1 MIFEIFRLLL
11 LLPISREKDFQ
22 GKSGRVGYDF
32 GYREIEFVNKKKG
45 TKTGRDELVI
55 DFDGMKFIE
64 T

>member
-1 MIFEIFRLLL
+1 MRKIF
-11 LLPISREKDFQ
+11 
-22 GKSGRVGYDF
+22 KSGRAGYDF